1 MLPIFRKSVK
11 LVSIA
16 QFTLCAALLALFMLA
31 PSSRSTAFAQS
42 ATTGA
47 IGGVV
52 SDPGG
57 ALLPGVT
64 VTVTQVDTGA
74 ARTVKSNASGEYR
87 VTELDPGSYS
97 ASFTAD
103 GFGSIKRTR
112 SPSLSAVFPR
122 FRPA

>member
-11 LVSIA
+11 LAPIA
-16 QFTLCAALLALFMLA
+16 HFTLSAALLAFFMLA

-52 SDPGG
+52 SDTGG

-64 VTVTQVDTGA
+64 ITVT
-74 ARTVKSNASGEYR
+74 SGRHRRRAHGQEQ
-87 VTELDPGSYS
+87 
-97 ASFTAD
+97 
-103 GFGSIKRTR
+103 
-112 SPSLSAVFPR
+112 R
-122 FRPA
+122 FRRVPRN